1 MIKKL
6 IAIMLTV
13 IMIGSFAV
21 YAQEINTTI
30 DEVVDE
36 KEVVVLKSPYGAEV
50 RLAQLEKRVEVQIE
64 NAKLIIENIES
75 NESLNANLTKL
86 NEIVA
91 KFEALLIDIEN
102 TDMNKSSELLTEDYV
117 GLKALAIELTKEFRS
132 VVNEKIPSNELDG
145 IKEKVQER
153 KNLRL
158 NETDN
163 KVEELKKKYNT
174 EKFEEIFKRLGIE
187 DNETVEKLRNGE
199 MNIGEV
205 RSQLVSKFKE
215 MDREERIAALDNLR
229 EERAKNRVQAR
240 EMIEN
245 SLGEKV
251 EQIIKEHRE
260 NIMTRINNTQQT
272 SETEPGQRSQN

>member
-1 MIKKL
+1 
-6 IAIMLTV
+6 MLTV